1 MKKLAR
7 IFAFLMALIIASP
20 ANALVPSDEI
30 LDMYNKNGIYYYNP
44 VGNADNCNN
53 SSTTLSG
60 SDTAEKIWNFFIQQ
74 GFNDAQTAGLLGNGM
89 AESGLG
95 PTRASNSSF
104 WGLFQWGGGRRVA
117 LQNKIK
123 DAGLEQYLS
132 SEYWASGADKN
143 IPEADFD
150 KILQIE
156 LEHTMSEKD
165 LNWQDEIKKTNNP
178 QEAAEIFLTLFE
190 RAVGGNS
197 AIQYYSPYAG
207 QLYQGTEARRNFAQE
222 FFDKYAGKGTSV
234 ANGSAAEETGKNI
247 TIIGDSITVG
257 AQDALL

>member
-7 IFAFLMALIIASP
+7 IFAILMALIIASP

-117 LQNKIK
+117 LQNKISL
-123 DAGLEQYLS
+123 ANIGLPAPTKTSLRQILTKFSKLS
-132 SEYWASGADKN
+132 SSTLC
-143 IPEADFD
+143 PR
-150 KILQIE
+150 
-156 LEHTMSEKD
+156 
-165 LNWQDEIKKTNNP
+165 KT
-178 QEAAEIFLTLFE
+178 
-190 RAVGGNS
+190 S
-197 AIQYYSPYAG
+197 
-207 QLYQGTEARRNFAQE
+207 
-222 FFDKYAGKGTSV
+222 
-234 ANGSAAEETGKNI
+234 TGKTKSKKP
-247 TIIGDSITVG
+247 TIPKKLPKSF
-257 AQDALL
+257 